1 MTTVSYETATAIQP
15 GAASVALHDR
25 RERHIHTPDLT
36 LLIPCHQG
44 APYIER
50 ALRSV
55 VAQDLDPNRFEVLV
69 VFNGEPD
76 GSPEICDRVFAEAPQ
91 VRHRYL
97 NLEMASLSNARNEGI
112 TQAQGRWVTW
122 VDVDDWLS
130 PNFLS
135 ELLACAREGIVAL
148 AQVVDVDQDTGEHR
162 TSPITAQILRHEA
175 GVHDGFELSSSL
187 GFAACK
193 LIDVELARQLPFDV
207 ELKSGEDVA
216 FFAPFFARFDLVF
229 DSTPAH
235 RGATYFR
242 LVRDDSLSRQNPS
255 FSFSVLQ
262 RLAVMRH
269 LERALDQ
276 DPPEPLRRT
285 MESFIRYQTIFTQRF
300 LNRFPDEY
308 ARVVRAYQE
317 SGLRRLAWQSLV
329 ATPTTNLLLSYN
341 FPPFADASAVTAAKR
356 AYLSGKQWNVV
367 SNTMSRIRRT
377 DDQLLHLSGPA
388 VATHTVLDDRPVFA
402 RWSGVEAYCDHGLA
416 AIAEI
421 EVVHG
426 PQTQVYSRAMWPAS
440 HLLAARFVTSRTPRP
455 RWVAEF
461 SDPLRRDTAGAE
473 RITPDRPGAVAAA
486 LRERL
491 DEAGFSH
498 PTVDS
503 VFAWAEQ
510 VAFAFADEVLFTN
523 PHQVTYMLSY
533 LEDARLR
540 DRVRRHAVISPHP
553 TLPPHFYTLY
563 PPARTPV
570 DGKVNIG
577 YFGTFYPNRG
587 MGDVLTALASLDA
600 SVRDRL
606 AVRLHTPANPELS
619 RAIGEHGL
627 SQVVTRHD
635 ELPYLSMLATL
646 RGFDCLLVTDADTE
660 TGTHRRAVNPYLPS
674 KVSDYV
680 GAGVPIWAIVEP
692 ASILSRLATHYQDRR
707 GDIAGIAA
715 SLTQLAE
722 GGPR

>member
-1 MTTVSYETATAIQP
+1 
-15 GAASVALHDR
+15 
-25 RERHIHTPDLT
+25 
-36 LLIPCHQG
+36 
-44 APYIER
+44 
-50 ALRSV
+50 LRSV
-55 VAQDLDPNRFEVLV
+55 IAQDLDPTRFEVVV
-69 VFNGEPD
+69 VFNGQPD

-97 NLEMASLSNARNEGI
+97 NLEMASLANARNEGI
-112 TQAQGRWVTW
+112 RQAQGRWLTW

-135 ELLACAREGIVAL
+135 ELLARAREGVVPL

-162 TSPITAQILRHEA
+162 TSPITAQTLRHEA
-175 GVHDGFELSSSL
+175 GVHDGFELSASL

-193 LIDVELARQLPFDV
+193 LIDVELARQFPFDV
-207 ELKSGEDVA
+207 ELESGEDVA
-216 FFAPFFARFDLVF
+216 FFAPFFARFGLAL

-242 LVRDDSLSRQNPS
+242 LVRDHSMSRQNPS

-285 MESFIRYQTIFTQRF
+285 MESFINSQTLFTQRF

-308 ARVVRAYQE
+308 PRVVRAYQE
-317 SGLRRLAWQSLV
+317 SGLRRLAWQYLV

-341 FPPFADASAVTAAKR
+341 FPPFADASAITAAKR
-356 AYLSGKQWNVV
+356 AFLSGTQWNVV

-377 DDQLLHLSGPA
+377 DAQLLHLSGPA
-388 VATHTVLDDRPVFA
+388 VATHTVLNDRPVFGA
-402 RWSGVEAYCDHGLA
+402 WSGVEAYCDHGLE

-461 SDPLRRDTAGAE
+461 SDPLRRDTAGEE
-473 RITPDRPGAVAAA
+473 RITPDGPGAVVAA

-491 DEAGFSH
+491 DDAGFSH
-498 PTVDS
+498 PTVNS

-510 VAFAFADEVLFTN
+510 VAFAFADEILFTN

-533 LEDARLR
+533 LQDARLR
-540 DRVRRHAVISPHP
+540 DRVRRKAVISPHP
-553 TLPPHFYTLY
+553 TLPAHFYRLF
-563 PPARTPV
+563 PPAGTPV

-577 YFGTFYPNRG
+577 YFGTLYHNRG
-587 MGDVLTALASLDA
+587 MGDLFTALGSLA
-600 SVRDRL
+600 PSLRDRL
-606 AVRLHTPANPELS
+606 AVQIYTPANPELS

-646 RGFDCLLVTDADTE
+646 SGFDCLLVMDADTE

-674 KVSDYV
+674 KMSDYV
-680 GAGVPIWAIVEP
+680 GAGVPIWSLVESG
-692 ASILSRLATHYQDRR
+692 SILSRQATHYQNWR
-707 GDIAGIAA
+707 GDIAGIVA
-715 SLTQLAE
+715 SLTRLAE
-722 GGPR
+722 GGPQ